1 MDNYEELLNAYDY
14 KLTEEKMDFE
24 LGGVISKEI
33 KMYYTPENL
42 AFCHS
47 VIDHT
52 SLNSKDSMESIVA
65 FVNNLKKSIKKHNM
79 DNVASICVF
88 PNYAKLVKSELSG
101 TGISVCCV
109 SGGFPFSQ
117 TFPEIKYQ
125 ECVKAVEEGADEI
138 DVVIPVGEMSRGNYS
153 YVVGDLKNMREACG
167 DKTLKVII
175 ESGELKS
182 MEQTFAASILAM
194 EAGADFI
201 KTSTGKVPVNA
212 TSDAVYIM
220 CYAIKKY
227 YEKTGVKVGLKVAG
241 GIKNPATAIQYMV
254 IVRHILGKDWLTK
267 DLFRIGASSLTNK
280 IQKEYSVLQ
289 PAK

>member
-1 MDNYEELLNAYDY
+1 MDNYKDLLKAYDY
-14 KLTEEKMDFE
+14 KLTEEQMDFE
-24 LGGVISKEI
+24 LDGLISKET

-52 SLNSKDSMESIVA
+52 SLNSKDSMESVVK
-65 FVNNLKKSIKKHNM
+65 FVSDLKKSIKKYKL
-79 DNVASICVF
+79 DNVASVCVF

-109 SGGFPFSQ
+109 AGGFPFSQ

-125 ECVKAVEEGADEI
+125 ECSKAVEEGADEI
-138 DVVIPVGEMSRGNYS
+138 DVVIPVGEMSQGNCS

-167 DKTLKVII
+167 DKIFKVII

-201 KTSTGKVPVNA
+201 KTSSGKVPVNA
-212 TSDAVYIM
+212 TSDAVYVM

-241 GIKNPATAIQYMV
+241 GVSSPATAIQYLA
-254 IVRHILGKDWLTK
+254 IVKNILGEEWLTK

-280 IQKEYSVLQ
+280 LQKEYSVLK
-289 PAK
+289 PSK

>member
-1 MDNYEELLNAYDY
+1 MDKYEDLLNAYDY
-14 KLTEEKMDFE
+14 KLTQEKMDFE

-52 SLNSKDSMESIVA
+52 SLNSKDSMESIVG

-79 DNVASICVF
+79 DDVASVCVF
-88 PNYAKLVKSELSG
+88 PNYVKLVKSELSD
-101 TGISVCCV
+101 TDISVCCV
-109 SGGFPFSQ
+109 AGSFPFSQ

-125 ECVKAVEEGADEI
+125 ECAKAVEEGADEV
-138 DVVIPVGEMSRGNYS
+138 DVVIPVGEMSRGNCS

-167 DKTLKVII
+167 DKILKVII

-194 EAGADFI
+194 ESGADFI

-212 TSDAVYIM
+212 TADAVYIM
-220 CYAIKKY
+220 SYAIQKY
-227 YEKTGVKVGLKVAG
+227 YEKTGVRVGLKVAG
-241 GIKNPATAIQYMV
+241 GIKTPATAIQYMV
-254 IVRHILGKDWLTK
+254 IVKHILGKEWLTK
-267 DLFRIGASSLTNK
+267 DLFRIGASTLTNK
-280 IQKEYSVLQ
+280 IQKEHSVLQ